1 MSSLLTLW
9 ISGYFFFPT
18 YKLHYQFFI
27 LIFVMGTL
35 WICLQRKIDWQTF
48 FSSKLILAVMAFSA
62 YYLASLFWAHGTL
75 FDDRLGEVKSVVYLF
90 CFAFVLSFSL
100 NQSPNYLERFFRILV
115 LISSIVLVINI
126 VVFFVIQEQS
136 LTARFHG
143 FGRLWSPLW
152 MGAIYGGMTVI
163 LVGLLSHVGLTQK
176 HKILLVALIAVM
188 FIGVL
193 ATHSRMPILATLAV
207 GFLVFLMG
215 KNSLKSKVVIT
226 ISTVVILMGMFWAF
240 LPYFENDIER
250 GQSYR
255 FDLWRGAMDLI
266 QEKPLLGHGAGSDIP
281 IESPVE
287 LIDDWHYYH
296 NTYIAT
302 LVDLGLVGGFLHLL
316 ILVIAFR
323 VAWQLRSNIAVRISA
338 YLLLYSCL
346 INITFGEA
354 IISRMNVQWL
364 LMWLPILIISHFEV
378 AQKDHS

>member
-1 MSSLLTLW
+1 MLALW
-9 ISGYFFFPT
+9 IAGYFFFPT
-18 YKLHYQFFI
+18 NKLHYQTFI
-27 LIFVMGTL
+27 VIFVLGSL
-35 WICLQRKIDWQTF
+35 WLGFQRKIDWQTF
-48 FSSKLILAVMAFSA
+48 FSSKLILAVTAFSA
-62 YYLASLFWAHGTL
+62 YYLASLFWAYGTP

-100 NQSPNYLERFFRILV
+100 TQSPKFLERLFRILLLV
-115 LISSIVLVINI
+115 SSIALVINI
-126 VVFFVIQEQS
+126 VAFFVVQEQS
-136 LTARFHG
+136 LSARFHG

-152 MGAIYGGMTVI
+152 MGAIYGGMTVV
-163 LVGLLSHVGLTQK
+163 LVGLLSHGRLTRK
-176 HKILLVALIAVM
+176 HKMLLAPLIPVM
-188 FIGVL
+188 FMGVL

-215 KNSLKSKVVIT
+215 KNSLKNKIVIT
-226 ISTVVILMGMFWAF
+226 ISTVVILLGTFWAS

-255 FDLWRGAMDLI
+255 FDIWSGAMNLV
-266 QEKPLLGHGAGSDIP
+266 QERPLLGYGAGSDTP
-281 IESPVE
+281 IDSPVE
-287 LIDDWHYYH
+287 VVDDWHYYH
-296 NTYIAT
+296 NTYVAT

-346 INITFGEA
+346 INITFGEG

-364 LMWLPILIISHFEV
+364 LMWLPILIISHYEV
-378 AQKDHS
+378 TQKEES